1 MINIG
6 YKANN
11 EFVLALRRNRM
22 QKINGNR
29 RLILK
34 GVGALGTS
42 SILIACGG
50 GGSSSSSSGSGAS
63 GGGTSSKGT
72 SAAVCTGSSAS
83 IPLTIDASVGA
94 TGIPANVPMYAYIV
108 GLTAAGGNT
117 YYRYN
122 KTLNKPVAMN
132 PGADNTQLAGTC
144 AGMTTGG
151 ASANTNCPTVWA
163 DYSIPLD
170 RSCATLVA
178 DLASFNG
185 TNMPGLGTGT
195 NAFSG
200 RIYISVGKPLIPF
213 TPRSGNP
220 AVGTGGSVATG
231 YTAPGLASG
240 TPGSL
245 SLFDWLE
252 FSFDSN
258 QALNINTT
266 QVDQF
271 GFPISMSATGTGMTG
286 GEQGVLNTSRS
297 GIFSSLGS
305 LSNAL
310 FSTTIA
316 VPTNGVDADAYPA
329 AAVTANTLR
338 AVSPKTVSTA
348 SDTYFTSTIDTW
360 YNNWAST
367 PVVTYDASS
376 GYFTGKVINGVL
388 SFQSGSNWVTGAPIQ
403 FTNTQ
408 ITSYDVW
415 QCANSLSTDGASTAQ
430 LNVQKMLAAAFQ
442 RGTMA
447 NANYSLNDTLGASFS
462 PALSGNYA
470 SSPSNTWAQKFHQFN
485 ANGLAYGFPYDDVGS
500 LQPTVSTSS
509 GTTSLSIQ
517 VGLFT

>member
-1 MINIG
+1 MN
-6 YKANN
+6 
-11 EFVLALRRNRM
+11 
-22 QKINGNR
+22 KINENR

-42 SILIACGG
+42 GILIACGG
-50 GGSSSSSSGSGAS
+50 GGGTASGSSSGGTG

-72 SAAVCTGSSAS
+72 SAAVCAGSSAA

-94 TGIPANVPMYAYIV
+94 TGIPVNVPMYAYIV
-108 GLTAAGGNT
+108 GLTAAGGNI

-122 KTLNKPVAMN
+122 NILNKPVAMN
-132 PGADNTQLAGTC
+132 PGADNTQAAGTC

-151 ASANTNCPTVWA
+151 VSANTNCPTVWA

-170 RSCATLVA
+170 RSCATLIA

-185 TNMPGLGTGT
+185 SNLPGLGTGT

-220 AVGTGGSVATG
+220 STGTTGAVATG

-245 SLFDWLE
+245 CLFDWLE

-271 GFPISMSATGTGMTG
+271 GFPISMTATGAGVTG
-286 GEQGVLNTSRS
+286 GEQGVMNTSRS
-297 GIFSSLGS
+297 GIFTSLAS
-305 LSNAL
+305 LSNSL
-310 FSTTIA
+310 FNSSIA

-329 AAVTANTLR
+329 SAYTANTLR
-338 AVSPKTVSTA
+338 AVSPKTVATST
-348 SDTYFTSTIDTW
+348 DTYFNNTISTW
-360 YNNWAST
+360 YANWANT
-367 PVVTYDASS
+367 PVVTFDVSS
-376 GYFTGKVINGVL
+376 GYYTGKVIGGVL
-388 SFQSGSNWVTGAPIQ
+388 SFQQGSSWANGGPIQ

-408 ITSYDVW
+408 ITSYDIW

-430 LNVQKMLAAAFQ
+430 LNVQKMIAAAFQ
-442 RGTMA
+442 RGTMES
-447 NANYSLNDTLGASFS
+447 ANYSLNDSNGASFS

-470 SSPSNTWAQKFHQFN
+470 SSPSNIWAQKFHQFN
-485 ANGLAYGFPYDDVGS
+485 ANVLAYGFPYDDVGS
-500 LQPTVSTSS
+500 LQPSISVAT
-509 GTTSLSIQ
+509 TTSLSIQ
-517 VGLFT
+517 VGLFL

>member
-1 MINIG
+1 
-6 YKANN
+6 
-11 EFVLALRRNRM
+11 M
-22 QKINGNR
+22 QKINENR
-29 RLILK
+29 RLIIK
-34 GVGALGTS
+34 GVGALGTG

-50 GGSSSSSSGSGAS
+50 GSSSGSSGSSS

-72 SAAVCTGSSAS
+72 SAPVCAGASAA

-94 TGIPANVPMYAYIV
+94 TGIPASVPMYAYIV
-108 GLTAAGGNT
+108 GLTAAGGNI

-122 KTLNKPVAMN
+122 PATGQKKPVQMN
-132 PGADNTQLAGTC
+132 PTADNTNAAATC

-151 ASANTNCPTVWA
+151 ASATTNCPTVWA

-185 TNMPGLGTGT
+185 TNMPGLGTGS

-200 RIYISVGKPLIPF
+200 RIYISVGQPLLPF
-213 TPRSGNP
+213 TPLAGVNTNQT
-220 AVGTGGSVATG
+220 TGFPATG
-231 YTAPGLASG
+231 YTAPALASG

-245 SLFDWLE
+245 CLYDWLE

-271 GFPISMSATGTGMTG
+271 GFPISMTATGTGMTG

-297 GIFSSLGS
+297 TIMTNLASLSSSLFNSSVG
-305 LSNAL
+305 
-310 FSTTIA
+310 
-316 VPTNGVDADAYPA
+316 VPTNGVNADAYPA
-329 AAVTANTLR
+329 SIYTGNTLR
-338 AVSPKTVSTA
+338 AVSPKTVATA
-348 SDTYFTSTIDTW
+348 GDTFFTSTIAAW
-360 YNNWAST
+360 YSNWTST
-367 PVVTYDASS
+367 PVVTFDASS
-376 GYFTGKVINGVL
+376 GYYSGMVSGGVL
-388 SFQSGSNWVTGAPIQ
+388 SFKSGNLASASSWNSGGSVQ
-403 FTNTQ
+403 FTNSA

-415 QCANSLSTDGASTAQ
+415 QCANSLASGSAAQ
-430 LNVQKMLAAAFQ
+430 KNVQKMIAAAFQ

-447 NANYSLNDTLGASFS
+447 NANYSLNDTLGVSFS

-470 SSPSNTWAQKFHQFN
+470 STPSNTWAQKFHQFN

-500 LQPTVSTSS
+500 LQPTVTTSS

-517 VGLFT
+517 VGLLA

>member
-1 MINIG
+1 M
-6 YKANN
+6 K
-11 EFVLALRRNRM
+11 
-22 QKINGNR
+22 KINENR

-42 SILIACGG
+42 GILIACGG
-50 GGSSSSSSGSGAS
+50 GSSGGSSSSSS

-72 SAAVCTGSSAS
+72 SAPVCAGALAT

-94 TGIPANVPMYAYIV
+94 TGIPATVPMYAYIV

-117 YYRYN
+117 YYRY
-122 KTLNKPVAMN
+122 KSATGPVEMN
-132 PGADNTQLAGTC
+132 PTADNTNAAGTC
-144 AGMTTGG
+144 AGMTTGST
-151 ASANTNCPTVWA
+151 SATTNCPTVWA
-163 DYSIPLD
+163 DYSLPLD

-178 DLASFNG
+178 DLALFSNIP
-185 TNMPGLGTGT
+185 NLGTGT

-200 RIYISVGKPLIPF
+200 RIYISIGKPLLPF
-213 TPRSGNP
+213 TPLAGVNTNQT
-220 AVGTGGSVATG
+220 TGFPATG
-231 YTAPGLASG
+231 YTAPALASG

-245 SLFDWLE
+245 SLYDWLE

-271 GFPISMSATGTGMTG
+271 GFPISMTATGTGMTG

-297 GIFSSLGS
+297 SILSNLAS

-310 FSTTIA
+310 FNSSVA
-316 VPTNGVDADAYPA
+316 VPTTGVSADAYPA
-329 AAVTANTLR
+329 SVYTANTLR
-338 AVSPKTVSTA
+338 AVSPKTVATA
-348 SDTYFTSTIDTW
+348 SDTFFTSTIATW
-360 YNNWAST
+360 YSNWTST
-367 PVVTYDASS
+367 PVVTYDAAS
-376 GYFTGKVINGVL
+376 GYYSGMVSGGVL
-388 SFQSGSNWVTGAPIQ
+388 SFKTGNLASASSWNSGGSVQ

-415 QCANSLSTDGASTAQ
+415 QCANSLASGSGAQ
-430 LNVQKMLAAAFQ
+430 KNVQKMIAAAFQ

-462 PALSGNYA
+462 PPLSGNYA
-470 SSPSNTWAQKFHQFN
+470 SSTSNTWAQKFHQFN
-485 ANGLAYGFPYDDVGS
+485 TNGLAYGFPYDDVGS
-500 LQPTVSTSS
+500 LQPTVTTSS

-517 VGLFT
+517 VGLFL

>member
-1 MINIG
+1 
-6 YKANN
+6 
-11 EFVLALRRNRM
+11 M
-22 QKINGNR
+22 QKINENR

-50 GGSSSSSSGSGAS
+50 GGSSSSSGSGSSG

-72 SAAVCTGSSAS
+72 SAAVCAGSSAT

-108 GLTAAGGNT
+108 GLTAYNGDT
-117 YYRYN
+117 YYRYS
-122 KTLNKPVAMN
+122 KALNKPVAMN
-132 PGADNTQLAGTC
+132 PTADNTNAAGTC
-144 AGMTTGG
+144 SGMTTGG
-151 ASANTNCPTVWA
+151 PSANTNCPTVWA

-178 DLASFNG
+178 DLAQFNSS
-185 TNMPGLGTGT
+185 NLPGLGTGS

-200 RIYISVGKPLIPF
+200 RIYISAGKPLIPF
-213 TPRSGNP
+213 TPLAGVN
-220 AVGTGGSVATG
+220 VDQTTGSPATG
-231 YTAPGLASG
+231 YTAPSLASG

-245 SLFDWLE
+245 CLYDWLE
-252 FSFDSN
+252 FSYDSN

-297 GIFSSLGS
+297 GIFTSLGA
-305 LSNAL
+305 LSNTL
-310 FSTTIA
+310 FSSTVA

-338 AVSPKTVSTA
+338 AVSPKTVATA
-348 SDTYFTSTIDTW
+348 GDSYFTSTINTW
-360 YNNWAST
+360 YTNWTTT
-367 PVVTYDASS
+367 PVVTYESS
-376 GYFTGKVINGVL
+376 TSRYYSGMVSGGVL
-388 SFQSGSNWVTGAPIQ
+388 SFKEGNFPTATDWNNGGVVH
-403 FTNTQ
+403 FTNTV

-415 QCANSLSTDGASTAQ
+415 QCANSLASGGANQ
-430 LNVQKMLAAAFQ
+430 KNVQKMLAAAFQ

-462 PALSGNYA
+462 PALSVNYA

-485 ANGLAYGFPYDDVGS
+485 TNGLAYGFPYDDVGS

-517 VGLFT
+517 VGLFA

>member
-1 MINIG
+1 
-6 YKANN
+6 
-11 EFVLALRRNRM
+11 M
-22 QKINGNR
+22 QKMNKNR

-42 SILIACGG
+42 GILIACGGGG
-50 GGSSSSSSGSGAS
+50 GGSSSSSSSSGSG

-72 SAAVCTGSSAS
+72 SAAVCAGSSAT

-94 TGIPANVPMYAYIV
+94 TGIPASVPMYAYIV

-122 KTLNKPVAMN
+122 PSPSVKKPVAMN
-132 PGADNTQLAGTC
+132 PGADNTQAAGTC

-151 ASANTNCPTVWA
+151 ASANINCPTVWA

-220 AVGTGGSVATG
+220 ATGTSGAVATG

-271 GFPISMSATGTGMTG
+271 GFPISMSATGTGATG
-286 GEQGVLNTSRS
+286 GEQGVMNTSRS
-297 GIFSSLGS
+297 GIFSSLAA
-305 LSNAL
+305 LSNPL
-310 FSTTIA
+310 FSTSIA
-316 VPTNGVDADAYPA
+316 VPTVGVDADAYPNSA
-329 AAVTANTLR
+329 YTANTLR
-338 AVSPKTVSTA
+338 AVSPKTVSTSA
-348 SDTYFTSTIDTW
+348 DSYFNNTIATW
-360 YNNWAST
+360 YSNWSST
-367 PVVTYDASS
+367 PFVTYDVSS
-376 GYFTGKVINGVL
+376 GYYTGKVIGGLL
-388 SFQSGSNWVTGAPIQ
+388 SFQQGSNWVTGGPIA

-408 ITSYDVW
+408 ISSYDIW

-430 LNVQKMLAAAFQ
+430 LNVQKMIAAAFQ

-447 NANYSLNDTLGASFS
+447 SANYSLNDSNGANFS

-485 ANGLAYGFPYDDVGS
+485 ANSLAYGFPYDDVGS
-500 LQPTVSTSS
+500 LQPSISVATTS
-509 GTTSLSIQ
+509 SLSIQ
-517 VGLFT
+517 VGIFA

>member
-1 MINIG
+1 M
-6 YKANN
+6 K
-11 EFVLALRRNRM
+11 
-22 QKINGNR
+22 KINENR

-42 SILIACGG
+42 GILIACGG
-50 GGSSSSSSGSGAS
+50 GSSGGSSSSSSSGGS

-72 SAAVCTGSSAS
+72 SAPVCAGASAT

-94 TGIPANVPMYAYIV
+94 TGIPATVPMYAYIV

-122 KTLNKPVAMN
+122 PATGQNKPVQMN
-132 PGADNTQLAGTC
+132 PTADNTNAAGTC
-144 AGMTTGG
+144 AGMTTGST
-151 ASANTNCPTVWA
+151 SATTNCPTVWA

-185 TNMPGLGTGT
+185 TNMPGLGTGS

-200 RIYISVGKPLIPF
+200 RIYISVGKPLLPF
-213 TPRSGNP
+213 TPLAGVNTNQT
-220 AVGTGGSVATG
+220 TGFPATG
-231 YTAPGLASG
+231 YTAPALASG

-245 SLFDWLE
+245 CLYDWLE

-271 GFPISMSATGTGMTG
+271 GFPISMTATGTGATG

-297 GIFSSLGS
+297 SIMSNLGG
-305 LSNAL
+305 LSNSL
-310 FSTTIA
+310 FNSSVA
-316 VPTNGVDADAYPA
+316 VPTSGVSADAYPA
-329 AAVTANTLR
+329 SIYTANTLR
-338 AVSPKTVSTA
+338 AVSPKTVATA
-348 SDTYFTSTIDTW
+348 SDTFFTSTIATW
-360 YNNWAST
+360 YSNWTST
-367 PVVTYDASS
+367 PVVTYDAAS
-376 GYFTGKVINGVL
+376 GYYSGMVSGGVL
-388 SFQSGSNWVTGAPIQ
+388 SFKTGNLASTSSWNSGGSVQ

-415 QCANSLSTDGASTAQ
+415 QCANSLASGSGDQ
-430 LNVQKMLAAAFQ
+430 KNVQKMLAAAFQ

-462 PALSGNYA
+462 PPLSGNYA
-470 SSPSNTWAQKFHQFN
+470 SSTSNTWAQKFHQFN
-485 ANGLAYGFPYDDVGS
+485 TNGLAYGFPYDDVGS

-509 GTTSLSIQ
+509 GTTSVSIQ
-517 VGLFT
+517 VGLFL